1 MTNFLVKAFIKDY
14 ENTEN
19 PSVRTAYGKLSGKV
33 GILCN
38 ILLCAGKFVAGIL
51 SGSVSIAADA
61 ANNLSDASSSVISLI
76 GFKLSEKSAD
86 REHPY
91 GHGRY
96 EYLAAFIVAALIISI
111 GIQLFRDG
119 IEKIIAPTAVEFGVL
134 PVVVMAVSILVK
146 FWMMLFNKKLDRKIR
161 SETLKATS
169 ADSRNDVI
177 TTSAVLAAF
186 LISHF
191 FAINLD
197 GIMAA
202 AVAVFILYSGI
213 GLVKETMSILLGK
226 APDEEQVEKIRAKI
240 LSYEGVVGTHDLLM
254 HDYGPGR
261 QFASVHVE
269 VPAEMTLSECHEII
283 DKIERDFLSGGLNML
298 VHPDPIASGGSFEGQ
313 VNAGLN
319 EIVKKIDERI
329 TIHDLRTI
337 PAAEETK
344 IIFDLVK
351 PPDSSLSEQEI
362 KEEIERFMAL
372 KFPGCRCIIDFDSGF
387 ASIPKSS
394 PNIDINIALQ
404 EKK

>member
-19 PSVRTAYGKLSGKV
+19 SSVRTAYGKLSGKV

-38 ILLCAGKFVAGIL
+38 ILLCAGKFIAGIL

-119 IEKIIAPTAVEFGVL
+119 IEKIIAPTVVEFGIL
-134 PVVVMAVSILVK
+134 PVAVMAVSILVK
-146 FWMMLFNKKLDRKIR
+146 LWMMIFNKKLDRKIR

-177 TTSAVLAAF
+177 ATSAVLAAF

-202 AVAVFILYSGI
+202 AVAAFILYSGI
-213 GLVKETMSILLGK
+213 GLVRETMSILLGK

-313 VNAGLN
+313 VNAELN

-372 KFPGCRCIIDFDSGF
+372 KFPGSRCIIDFDSGF

-394 PNIDINIALQ
+394 PNIDLQ

>member
-1 MTNFLVKAFIKDY
+1 MTNFLVKTFIKDY

-38 ILLCAGKFVAGIL
+38 ILLCAGKFIAGIL

-119 IEKIIAPTAVEFGVL
+119 IEKIIAPTVVEFGVL

-146 FWMMLFNKKLDRKIR
+146 LWMMIFNKKLDRKIR

-202 AVAVFILYSGI
+202 AVAAFILYSGI
-213 GLVKETMSILLGK
+213 GLVKETMSILLGQ

-240 LSYEGVVGTHDLLM
+240 LSYKGVVGTHDLLM

-283 DKIERDFLSGGLNML
+283 DKIERDFLSDGLNML
-298 VHPDPIASGGSFEGQ
+298 VHPDPIASGGSFEGR
-313 VNAGLN
+313 VNAELN

-337 PAAEETK
+337 HDTEETK

-362 KEEIERFMAL
+362 KEEIERFIAL
-372 KFPGCRCIIDFDSGF
+372 KFPGSRCIIDFDSGF

-394 PNIDINIALQ
+394 QNIDLQ